1 MSPANRIAPPT
12 VVFAADEPPRPVTAA
27 LDADWDFAVE
37 PAATDGGLMGKPDVE
52 LGEFPA
58 GPSDLEMA
66 ALIDE
71 CTDAL
76 CRPSRAGRRLPG
88 GRARP
93 R

>member
-12 VVFAADEPPRPVTAA
+12 VVFVADAPPITAA
-27 LDADWDFAVE
+27 LDADWDFAE
-37 PAATDGGLMGKPDVE
+37 EAAATDGGLMGKPDAA
-52 LGEFPA
+52 LAEFPA
-58 GPSDLEMA
+58 GPSDQEIA

-76 CRPSRAGRRLPG
+76 CRPQPRGRRPAG
-88 GRARP
+88 SRR